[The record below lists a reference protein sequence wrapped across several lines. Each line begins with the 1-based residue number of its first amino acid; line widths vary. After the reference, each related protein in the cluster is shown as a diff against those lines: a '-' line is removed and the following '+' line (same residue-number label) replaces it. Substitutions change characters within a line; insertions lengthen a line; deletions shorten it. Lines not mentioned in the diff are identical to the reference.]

1 MENRSYEVQSVPE
14 LRSSPKRPSEPAD
27 DHHTVARRPCD
38 LHPASHHSR
47 GPGLRE
53 QSTCC
58 SPRGD
63 QTTRHKPTVE
73 PIDRDRTG
81 TRCSHGLPPGLSATA
96 TAVAAVGRATA
107 AVAPTVSELLSEPRA
122 SEHEGGSHTG
132 VCEGLVAQRVLSAS
146 PPSQAASSAE
156 ELEEL
161 LDEPL
166 HTTCADSAPPASM
179 ELHLWQAVRMGR

>member
-1 MENRSYEVQSVPE
+1 M
-14 LRSSPKRPSEPAD
+14 
-27 DHHTVARRPCD
+27 
-38 LHPASHHSR
+38 
-47 GPGLRE
+47 
-53 QSTCC
+53 
-58 SPRGD
+58 
-63 QTTRHKPTVE
+63 
-73 PIDRDRTG
+73 
-81 TRCSHGLPPGLSATA
+81 SATA

-179 ELHLWQAVRMGR
+179 ELHLWQAVRIKSGWDDSERMQDKASTEANIGARVSARHLDWAPDVW